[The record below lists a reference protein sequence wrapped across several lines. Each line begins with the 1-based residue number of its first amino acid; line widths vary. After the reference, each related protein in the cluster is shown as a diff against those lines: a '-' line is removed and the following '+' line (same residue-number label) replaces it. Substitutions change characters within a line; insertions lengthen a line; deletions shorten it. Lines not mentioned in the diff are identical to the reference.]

1 MPRAGAPVSAELWAL
16 FSAVCFAGSH
26 VVSKRGL
33 QDTSVTG
40 ASLIVLGVSWA
51 VIAAAVVVATPADLT
66 AEAIAVFGALGLI
79 VPAVSRWAVLKSVDV
94 LGPSTA
100 IPIQQGLR
108 PLLSVTGAVL
118 LLGEDVGTVRALGV
132 ILIIAGGWQL
142 SKRPEGIMT
151 AGGKRPTVRRLAL
164 RPGIAFPLIAAVAYA
179 ASDLLVRATLG
190 DDLAEPASAA
200 MISTGAGFVAWV
212 AVVLAIPRIRRSVR
226 FGRAGWWLV
235 ASGGLIGLAI
245 LGVFHALSLGEVSL
259 VTPINATQPLIVL
272 LFSALFLRDLER
284 IRPVMVLS
292 ATAIVVGAI
301 LVSV

>member
-1 MPRAGAPVSAELWAL
+1 VSAELWAL

-40 ASLIVLGVSWA
+40 ASLIVLGVSWT

-66 AEAIAVFGALGLI
+66 VEAIAVFSALGLL

-118 LLGEDVGTVRALGV
+118 LLGEDVGAVRAFGV

-142 SKRPEGIMT
+142 SKRPEGIPT
-151 AGGKRPTVRRLAL
+151 AGGTRPAVRRFAL

-200 MISTGAGFVAWV
+200 MISTGTGFVAWV
-212 AVVLAIPRIRRSVR
+212 AVVLAIPPIRVSVR

-284 IRPVMVLS
+284 IRPAMVLS

-301 LVSV
+301 LVSL